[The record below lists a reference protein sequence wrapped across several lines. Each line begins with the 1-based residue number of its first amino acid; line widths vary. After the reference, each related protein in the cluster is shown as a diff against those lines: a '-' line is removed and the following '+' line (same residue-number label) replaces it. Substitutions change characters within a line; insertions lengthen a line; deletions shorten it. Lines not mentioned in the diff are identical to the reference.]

1 MSEPASAPGAA
12 SRIGALSVSTDATI
26 RDALEAID
34 RGALGIAI
42 FVDPATGSF
51 QGLVTDGDVR
61 RALLAGSSLAD
72 PVAAIV
78 RTDPTVARVGQ
89 ERDELAALFSEQVRI
104 LPVLDEQGRVADVA
118 VLDRRVHLPVAEP
131 ELGDRELAYV
141 AECILSGWISSAGR
155 FVTRFEELFAELC
168 GTSHAVATS
177 NGTTALHLALLA
189 ADIGPGDEVIVP
201 SLTFIASA
209 NSVTYTG
216 ATPVLVDCDPATW
229 TIDPDAV
236 AAALTPATKA
246 IMPVHLYGHPAD
258 MDPLVELARQHGLTV
273 IEDAAE
279 AHGATYK
286 GVPVGGIG
294 DLGTFSF
301 YGNKIVTTGE
311 GGMVVTNRA
320 DLAERMRILR
330 DHGTQPGTRY
340 WHPVVGFNYRL
351 TNLQAAVGVAQME
364 RIEEILAAKRRIAG
378 WYDRGLASVPGITL
392 PPRASWAE
400 NVFWLYS
407 ILVDEAELGC
417 SRDEVMAALAER
429 DIDTRP
435 FFPPVH
441 TQPVYANGAD
451 LPVSTDLA
459 RRGISLP
466 SAVTLREAEA
476 QRVVEALAAVATGA
490 RAPI

>member
-1 MSEPASAPGAA
+1 MSDP
-12 SRIGALSVSTDATI
+12 RIGALSVSTNATI
-26 RDALEAID
+26 RDALAAID
-34 RGALGIAI
+34 RGGLGTAI
-42 FVDPATGSF
+42 VVDPATGGLH
-51 QGLVTDGDVR
+51 GLVTDGDVR
-61 RALLAGSSLAD
+61 RALLAGATLDAPLA
-72 PVAAIV
+72 PVV
-78 RTDPTVARVGQ
+78 RTDATVGHVGMD
-89 ERDELAALFSEQVRI
+89 RDALAALFSEQVRV
-104 LPVLDEQGRVADVA
+104 LPVLDDEGRVADVA

-168 GTSHAVATS
+168 GTRYAVSTS

-189 ADIGPGDEVIVP
+189 AGVGPGDEVIVP

-209 NSVTYTG
+209 NSVVYCG
-216 ATPVLVDCDPATW
+216 ARPVLVDVDPVTW
-229 TIDPDAV
+229 TLDPDAV
-236 AAALTPATKA
+236 AAAITPATKA

-258 MDPLVELARQHGLTV
+258 MDPLLALAREHGLAV

-279 AHGATYK
+279 AHGARYK
-286 GVPVGGIG
+286 GRPVGGLG

-311 GGMVVTNRA
+311 GGMVVTDDPA
-320 DLAERMRILR
+320 LAETMRILR
-330 DHGTQPGTRY
+330 DHGTQPGRRY

-364 RIEEILAAKRRIAG
+364 RLDDILAAKRRIAG
-378 WYDRGLASVPGITL
+378 WYDAGLADVPGLTL
-392 PPRASWAE
+392 PPRAPWAD

-407 ILVDEAELGC
+407 VLLDEEELGLTRDEA
-417 SRDEVMAALAER
+417 MAKLAEQ

-435 FFPPVH
+435 LFPPVH
-441 TQPVYANGAD
+441 TQPMFAEGAD

-466 SAVTLREAEA
+466 SAAALRESEA
-476 QRVVEALAAVATGA
+476 QRVVEALATLATRSPA
-490 RAPI
+490 